1 VRPDRQHLTGIL
13 AAVLGLALFAWYV
26 WSIGPRDRGEIW
38 NDLRA
43 IGWGFAAIV
52 ALSGARFALRTLA
65 WSRCLEPP
73 HRLSFTAGFA
83 AVLAGDALGN
93 LTPLGLIASEPTK
106 AALIRERVP
115 LGPALTALAVENI
128 FYALSALAMIAAS
141 TIALLL
147 TFELPPTVRDVALIS
162 VAFVAVVFGVAGWL
176 LWRQPAIIGRALS
189 LIVPKRAHLD
199 RHIARVH
206 DLEEQIYSFA
216 RRRGAAVLP
225 IVAAEAAF
233 HALGVVEIFVTW
245 WLMQGSAPA
254 ILTAFILEGAN
265 RLIVVIFKFVPL
277 QLGVGEL
284 ASGGFTALL
293 GFGTPPGVSLSI
305 VRKARVVFWVGIGTT
320 LLVRKGVREARRRS

>member
-1 VRPDRQHLTGIL
+1 MRPDRQHLTGIL

-26 WSIGPRDRGEIW
+26 WSIGPRDRAEIW

-43 IGWGFAAIV
+43 IGGGFAAIV
-52 ALSGARFALRTLA
+52 AISGARFALRTIA
-65 WSRCLEPP
+65 WVRCLEPP
-73 HRLSFTAGFA
+73 HRLPFTAGFA

-106 AALIRERVP
+106 AAVIRDRVP
-115 LGPALTALAVENI
+115 LGPALTALAIENI
-128 FYALSALAMIAAS
+128 FYTLSALAMIAAS

-147 TFELPPTVRDVALIS
+147 AFELPRTVRDVAWIS
-162 VAFVAVVFGVAGWL
+162 VALVAVVFGVTGWL
-176 LWRQPAIIGRALS
+176 LWRQPAVIGRALS

-199 RHIARVH
+199 RHIARAH

-216 RRRGAAVLP
+216 TRHGSGVLP
-225 IVAAEAAF
+225 IVAAEAGF
-233 HALGVVEIFVTW
+233 HALGVIEIFVTW
-245 WLMQGSAPA
+245 WLMQGTAPA
-254 ILTAFILEGAN
+254 LLTAFILEGAN

-284 ASGGFTALL
+284 ASGGFTQLL
-293 GFGTPPGVSLSI
+293 GFGTTPGVSLSI
-305 VRKARVVFWVGIGTT
+305 VRKARVVFWVAIGTT